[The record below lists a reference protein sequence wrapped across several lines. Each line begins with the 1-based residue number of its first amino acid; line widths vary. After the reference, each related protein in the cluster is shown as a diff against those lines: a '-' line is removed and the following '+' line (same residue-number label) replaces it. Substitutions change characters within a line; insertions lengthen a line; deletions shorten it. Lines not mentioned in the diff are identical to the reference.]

1 MDILTA
7 AVSAL
12 SLFCLSESKEW
23 PMHTICS
30 GPNLEG
36 YYRSC
41 DPLQDIGLS
50 IEPCFKTLPEVVQ
63 IKIALLLRRDIKWL
77 TLNLSVFIQSLKV
90 FSFSHLICEPTSTF
104 YTFCGRRKGE
114 LIYFEGPVK
123 FGIGT
128 IPTGEYNVSL
138 ELFNEDNYNIACGN
152 LTLVSH

>member
-63 IKIALLLRRDIKWL
+63 IKIALLL
-77 TLNLSVFIQSLKV
+77 Q
-90 FSFSHLICEPTSTF
+90 
-104 YTFCGRRKGE
+104 

>member
-63 IKIALLLRRDIKWL
+63 IKIALLL
-77 TLNLSVFIQSLKV
+77 Q
-90 FSFSHLICEPTSTF
+90 
-104 YTFCGRRKGE
+104 

-128 IPTGEYNVSL
+128 IPTEGGEREREKDPTLEGEYNVSL